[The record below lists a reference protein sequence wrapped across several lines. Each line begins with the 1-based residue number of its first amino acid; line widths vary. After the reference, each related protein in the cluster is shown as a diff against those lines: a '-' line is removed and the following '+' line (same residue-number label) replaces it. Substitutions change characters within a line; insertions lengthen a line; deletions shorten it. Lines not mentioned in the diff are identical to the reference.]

1 MPEAEL
7 ITVKE
12 FQDRELLEEYV
23 ELFEKAGIPFSLEDS
38 KPRFDATF
46 SNDESRRYYRINVA
60 PVDLSN
66 ALELCARMDE
76 KIMAE
81 LPGDYYLFQFSNE
94 ELRDVLVRSFE
105 WNSLDVMLAKKILT
119 ERGVD
124 FSENEI
130 AEKRQ
135 EITDE
140 LDAPEKEHTL
150 IVVCGYIFCVF
161 GGLLGLLLALI
172 ILNSKKTTHDGYRV
186 PRYNAATRAHGRNM
200 LLIFIVAII
209 LVLFFVGTQL
219 G

>member
-60 PVDLSN
+60 PVDLKN
-66 ALELCARMDE
+66 ALALCERMDE
-76 KIMAE
+76 RIMAD
-81 LPGDYYLFQFSNE
+81 LPSDYYLFRFSDE

-105 WNSLDVMLAKKILT
+105 WNSLDVSLARKILT
-119 ERGVD
+119 ERGVP
-124 FSENEI
+124 FSDEKI
-130 AEKRQ
+130 AEERQ
-135 EITDE
+135 EITDK
-140 LDAPEKEHTL
+140 LDAPEKEDTL
-150 IVVCGYIFCVF
+150 IVVCGYIFC
-161 GGLLGLLLALI
+161 LLGGILGLILALV

-186 PRYNAATRAHGRNM
+186 PRYNAATRSHARNM
-200 LLIFIVAII
+200 FLLFIVVII
-209 LVLFFVGTQL
+209 LTLFFFGTHI